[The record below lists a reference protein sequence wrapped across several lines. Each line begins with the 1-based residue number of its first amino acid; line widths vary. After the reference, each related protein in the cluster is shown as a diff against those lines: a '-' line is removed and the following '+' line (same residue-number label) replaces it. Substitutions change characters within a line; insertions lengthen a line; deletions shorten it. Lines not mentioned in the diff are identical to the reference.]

1 MSDNP
6 DQQQW
11 LQSMAALVHAAGGKI
26 TVTPRSQQMVDQLR
40 LTAWQDPKTQ
50 GTVYM
55 VELIEPA
62 PMVQVDP
69 ISGEA
74 VG

>member
-26 TVTPRSQQMVDQLR
+26 TVGPRSLQMVDQLE
-40 LTAWQDPKTQ
+40 LTAWQDPSTKGIT
-50 GTVYM
+50 YM
-55 VELIEPA
+55 VKPIEERPL
-62 PMVQVDP
+62 VQVDP